1 MRPTQGVVAV
11 VKTGVEEWKPRLA
24 EHTCRCRDNRYHL
37 RRWIR
42 VDGFWEYHY
51 VCHLVRATSP
61 PLQNTL
67 VARYS
72 SSTASA
78 TDK

>member
-1 MRPTQGVVAV
+1 MAV

-51 VCHLVRATSP
+51 VCHLVRATCTV
-61 PLQNTL
+61 LFLL
-67 VARYS
+67 VQYCLC
-72 SSTASA
+72 
-78 TDK
+78 D